1 MDKLEELRKEIDLID
16 QQIAELYNKRL
27 SICENIGKVKKQYNL
42 PILNIDRE
50 QEVIDKNLQY
60 VDEKHREGYKKVIQ
74 LIMDESK
81 KVQ

>member
-1 MDKLEELRKEIDLID
+1 MDKLDKLREEIDIID
-16 QQIAELYNKRL
+16 QQIAELYSKRL

-42 PILNIDRE
+42 PILNSNRE
-50 QEVIDKNLQY
+50 QEVINKNSQY
-60 VDEKHREGYKKVIQ
+60 VDEKYRESYKKIIQ